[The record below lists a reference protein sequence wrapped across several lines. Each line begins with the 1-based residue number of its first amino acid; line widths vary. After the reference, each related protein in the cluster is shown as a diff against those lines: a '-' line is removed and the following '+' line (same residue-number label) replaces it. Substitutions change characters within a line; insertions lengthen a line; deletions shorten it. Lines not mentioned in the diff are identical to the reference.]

1 MLDLSLSGLP
11 ANDAWI
17 ALIRRIY
24 EGGAQS
30 HPRNLRIKELVCHT
44 TRVDMRWPIVS
55 IKRRKMGFKFM
66 VAESYWILAG
76 KNDVASLQPY
86 SPHIASFSNDGY
98 HFDGAYGPKIIDQL
112 RYVVDTLEKDPDSR
126 QAVIEIWRPNPR
138 DSKDVPCTLTV
149 QWLIRDGKL
158 HCIDTMRSSDAWLG
172 WVYDVWNFT
181 ALSTYIL
188 LFLKERANKSQGPYP
203 STFQFMR
210 KLKLG
215 ALFLTAGSSHLYIN
229 PKEDGATNI
238 PYSLEDVQE
247 TLLAADAMGHCCYAV
262 RPCACDAW
270 QAKYNPLN
278 IDEFS
283 SPGDFLAH
291 LELIKDR
298 KDSGH
303 QWLREL
309 LLK

>member
-24 EGGAQS
+24 EGGAES

-55 IKRRKMGFKFM
+55 IKRRKMGFKFLA
-66 VAESYWILAG
+66 AEACWILSG
-76 KNDVASLQPY
+76 KNDVASLRPY

-112 RYVVDTLEKDPDSR
+112 RYIIDTLERDPDSR

-138 DSKDVPCTLTV
+138 DSRDVPCTLNV

-158 HCIDTMRSSDAWLG
+158 NCIDTMRSSDAWLG
-172 WVYDVWNFT
+172 WPYDTFNFSM
-181 ALSTYIL
+181 LSTYVL
-188 LFLKERANKSQGPYP
+188 LLLKERNSAK
-203 STFQFMR
+203 FAD
-210 KLKLG
+210 LKLG
-215 ALFLTAGSSHLYIN
+215 ALWLTAGSSHLYIN

-238 PYSLEDVQE
+238 PYSLEDVQGV
-247 TLLAADAMGHCCYAV
+247 LSAAEAMGKCCHAV
-262 RPCACDAW
+262 RPCACDDW
-270 QAKYNPLN
+270 QSRYAPL
-278 IDEFS
+278 D
-283 SPGDFLAH
+283 P
-291 LELIKDR
+291 LELDGPTHLIEHLSLCKDKR
-298 KDSGH
+298 GVLNWMLEFQKCSL
-303 QWLREL
+303 Q
-309 LLK
+309 